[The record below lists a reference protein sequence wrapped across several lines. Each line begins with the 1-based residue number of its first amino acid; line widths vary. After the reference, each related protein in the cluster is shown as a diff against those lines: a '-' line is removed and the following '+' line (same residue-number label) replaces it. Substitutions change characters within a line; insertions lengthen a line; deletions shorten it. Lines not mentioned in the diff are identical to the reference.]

1 MSFLYSLDLKSDSRT
16 ITGLGQKAAAMVA
29 MPSASLST

>member
-1 MSFLYSLDLKSDSRT
+1 MSFLYSLDLKSDRRT
-16 ITGLGQKAAAMVA
+16 MTGLGQNDAAMVA

>member
-1 MSFLYSLDLKSDSRT
+1 LYSFDLKSDRRT
-16 ITGLGQKAAAMVA
+16 ITGFGQNAAAMVA